1 MFKQYKK
8 MNDIFIYSIQNY
20 EKCILYNYY
29 YQIMTHEI
37 YDGIVFLVKKVGRSF
52 ESLNALMR
60 AY

>member
-1 MFKQYKK
+1 LFKQYKK